1 MGGIVFLLAGVLILA
16 WFRRRVAAT
25 ALFGGV
31 LVLWGAAFV
40 SQMGSSA
47 DAAVRSKGAARI
59 PVTVVQPNVGQEDTW
74 EGSKADANFA
84 KLARLPTPRDDAPRL
99 ILWPAAA
106 VPAHPERATPSV
118 YLDQSERA

>member
-40 SQMGSSA
+40 SQMGGSA

-59 PVTVVQPNVGQEDTW
+59 PVTVVQPNVGQEDKW

-84 KLARLPTPRDDAPRL
+84 KIAIGRASLR
-99 ILWPAAA
+99 
-106 VPAHPERATPSV
+106 ERV
-118 YLDQSERA
+118 LQYV